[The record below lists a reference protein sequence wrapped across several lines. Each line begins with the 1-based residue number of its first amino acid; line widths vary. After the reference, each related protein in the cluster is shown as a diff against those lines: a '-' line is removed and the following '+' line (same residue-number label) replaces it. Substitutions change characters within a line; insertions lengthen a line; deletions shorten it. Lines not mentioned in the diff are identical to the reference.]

1 MFSNQPRPEDV
12 VRLPEIV
19 ALLGPYLKAPDLF
32 SCIQVCHLWNHL
44 LTPWLWRSI
53 DDSENSWPV
62 ILSNHKNPESIG
74 DKDTDWIR
82 ANFAKYGH
90 HIRELTSQWG
100 VILEVANT
108 CGTCNHLESLRIGDL
123 SLSKTRDDNH
133 DSSNNNSSS
142 GSHGTGTNTNTVP
155 RYEGPG
161 LRPLNEATTGPLLSP
176 IFEGILQ
183 PRQAQHRTVAR
194 QKQDWATAQHFWLL
208 VRQNTQSLFSL
219 RLDASLDWLC
229 GISKVGFI
237 FDTLASL
244 ENLVNFENDMLPLDP
259 NILLERLPGLLSY
272 RTRLRFLHGDYILT
286 RPFNQLVYLEIWGSV
301 PSQTFFT
308 LLKYLPNL
316 NALRMEEF
324 RGTLDFT
331 LGAHLILENIPSRL
345 KTLRL
350 LYLYARVDEL
360 FANLVIPWLPHLT
373 EISLGQL
380 RPATARA
387 LGTHCRKLEV
397 VKQIEVGTTI
407 YQDNIK
413 HKPTVNT
420 ASILL
425 RECATLKVFDG
436 ISHTLEANHMLKY
449 PWACRNLETFRCQ
462 IIGIPRL
469 TIAEQEFL
477 DSTDVEAEP
486 SDGDDDIDD
495 ESDGSVKNVAR
506 TALAKTKQRS
516 LELQLQVMDHLAE
529 LTSLKVL
536 DLGYEYRDIHGA
548 QRKKA
553 QDPNWPVKIEG
564 EPTLDSLELTLAT
577 GLDRL
582 SSLTQLETFGFEGV
596 NYRIGKPELSWMA
609 AAWPKLKV
617 LRGLHEDDLQN
628 VVEDPERTKLRE
640 YMRDLRVDVR
650 HATLRPKVTIDTLH
664 QEKGQW

>member
-1 MFSNQPRPEDV
+1 MLTDQPRPEDV

-53 DDSENSWPV
+53 DDSEHSWPA
-62 ILSNHKNPESIG
+62 ILRNHKNPESQG

-82 ANFAKYGH
+82 AIFAKYGH

-108 CGTCNHLESLRIGDL
+108 SGTCNHLESLRIGDL
-123 SLSKTRDDNH
+123 SISKTRDDDDDDN
-133 DSSNNNSSS
+133 SNNNSSS
-142 GSHGTGTNTNTVP
+142 SSSNEAGTNANAVL

-161 LRPLNEATTGPLLSP
+161 QRPQHEASTGPLLSP
-176 IFEGILQ
+176 IFEGVLE

-219 RLDASLDWLC
+219 RLDCSLDWLC
-229 GISKVGFI
+229 GISKVDFV

-272 RTRLRFLHGDYILT
+272 RTRLRFLRNDNSLT
-286 RPFNQLVYLEIWGSV
+286 RSFNQVIYLEIWGPV
-301 PSQTFFT
+301 PTRTFFT

-316 NALRMEEF
+316 NTLRMDEF
-324 RGTLDFT
+324 RGPIDFT
-331 LGAHLILENIPSRL
+331 PEAHLILENIPSRL

-350 LYLYARVDEL
+350 LNPYARVDEF

-373 EISLGQL
+373 EISLSQL
-380 RPATARA
+380 RPAIARA

-397 VKQIEVGTTI
+397 VKQIDDGVTI
-407 YQDNIK
+407 YQDHVTHN
-413 HKPTVNT
+413 PMVSA

-425 RECATLKVFDG
+425 QECATLRVFDG
-436 ISHTLEANHMLKY
+436 IHHTIEANHILKY

-477 DSTDVEAEP
+477 DSTDVEAELT
-486 SDGDDDIDD
+486 DGGDDDSDD
-495 ESDGSVKNVAR
+495 DSDNSLKNVACI
-506 TALAKTKQRS
+506 ALSKKKKRS
-516 LELQLQVMDHLAE
+516 LELQLAVMDHLAE

-536 DLGYEYRDIHGA
+536 DLGYEYRDIHGT
-548 QRKKA
+548 QRKKM
-553 QDPNWPVKIEG
+553 QDPNCTVKIEG
-564 EPTLDSLELTLAT
+564 KPTPDSLKLTLAT

-582 SSLTQLETFGFEGV
+582 SSLTQLEIFGFEGV
-596 NYRIGKPELSWMA
+596 NHHIGKPELSWMA
-609 AAWPKLKV
+609 TAWPKLKV
-617 LRGLHEDDLQN
+617 LRGLHEDDLPN

-640 YMRDLRVDVR
+640 YMRELRIDVR
-650 HATLRPKVTIDTLH
+650 HATLRPKVPM
-664 QEKGQW
+664 